1 MFNDNRNMGDYPTN
15 NVPTTKLRITRP
27 NGNVETIEVLDY
39 KEYRPQDLW
48 AQVPDAVNVGFMV
61 DSVPAME
68 SYQYTGIPKSA
79 FLAMVLEMMRLGQKI
94 PAIRLV
100 RAVYPFGLKDAKDL
114 VEYLLEVNSH

>member
-1 MFNDNRNMGDYPTN
+1 MFNDNRNMVDYPTN

-27 NGNVETIEVLDY
+27 NGTVEIIEVRAY

-48 AQVPDAVNVGFMV
+48 AQVPNTVNVGFMV
-61 DSVPAME
+61 DTVPALE
-68 SYQYTGIPKSA
+68 SYQYIGIPKSA
-79 FLAMVLEMMRLGQKI
+79 FLAMVLEVMRLGQTI
-94 PAIRLV
+94 TAIRLV